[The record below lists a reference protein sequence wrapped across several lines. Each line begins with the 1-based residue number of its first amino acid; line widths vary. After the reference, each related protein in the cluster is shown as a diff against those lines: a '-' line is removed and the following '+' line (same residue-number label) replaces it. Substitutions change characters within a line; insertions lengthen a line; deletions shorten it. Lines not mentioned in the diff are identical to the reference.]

1 VYETEI
7 KYTELAATL
16 QREAEFFQ
24 KIVRELRVEPEYFMV
39 GCYGKGFP
47 LFLRNKV
54 FIHRGLP
61 YERLGSF
68 IERLTEEYSTAEL
81 LKSTKPPED
90 EIKSSSG
97 MYLQVRSVQAI
108 PEEQNK
114 FKGKTV
120 PDSVSRY
127 YKANDVCKFRYDRPF
142 HRGEKRKDCEIA
154 TLWLERTNFVTT
166 KSFPGEMA
174 WFEVASLEEVQPRPS
189 RDESKSTSDLPC
201 PRLSWIH

>member
-97 MYLQVRSVQAI
+97 MCI
-108 PEEQNK
+108 P
-114 FKGKTV
+114 
-120 PDSVSRY
+120 
-127 YKANDVCKFRYDRPF
+127 
-142 HRGEKRKDCEIA
+142 
-154 TLWLERTNFVTT
+154 
-166 KSFPGEMA
+166 
-174 WFEVASLEEVQPRPS
+174 
-189 RDESKSTSDLPC
+189 
-201 PRLSWIH
+201 LSQ